1 MSLTLDHST
10 PIPLYFQLR
19 TIILRDIQTG
29 VYPVGT
35 QIPTEIELQHLFG
48 VSRATIRHALDELVN
63 EGWLD
68 RKASKGT
75 FVARPKKTKNVFRSF
90 QPFYQRVEATGQR
103 HRTEVLEMAV
113 IDADE
118 TLAAAMRIQPGEK
131 VVSMFRRRYIENDA
145 VLTLRNYLPFSL
157 CGFVLS
163 HDFKEESLYEVLM
176 HNPLSRIA
184 MTRTIISAER
194 STSEDM
200 KLMGIQKDVP
210 VLVFNNTATSADGT
224 VVDYAFTRHRGD
236 LSSFEIEASPE

>member
-19 TIILRDIQTG
+19 TIILRNIQTG

-48 VSRATIRHALDELVN
+48 VSRATIRHALDQLVN

-75 FVARPKKTKNVFRSF
+75 FVARPKKTKNVFRAF

-113 IDADE
+113 IDADD

>member
-1 MSLTLDHST
+1 MPLTLDHST
-10 PIPLYFQLR
+10 PIPLYFQLK
-19 TIILRDIQTG
+19 TILLRDIQKG
-29 VYPVGT
+29 VYAVGT
-35 QIPTEIELQHLFG
+35 QIPTELELQEAYG
-48 VSRATIRHALDELVN
+48 VSRATIRHALNELVN
-63 EGWLD
+63 EGWLE

-75 FVARPKKTKNVFRSF
+75 FVSKPKKTKNVFRSF

-113 IDADE
+113 IEADE
-118 TLAAAMRIQPGEK
+118 MLASAMQMNPGDK

-145 VLTLRNYLPFSL
+145 VLTLRNYLPYSL
-157 CGFVLS
+157 CGFILS

-176 HNPLSRIA
+176 NNPLSRIA
-184 MTRTIISAER
+184 LTRTIISTER

-200 KLMGIQKDVP
+200 RLLGIKKDVP
-210 VLVFNNTATSADGT
+210 ILVFSNTATSADGT